1 MGQREGWC
9 DANGNM
15 ANGLEGGVT
24 HEQPTPSNANGEG
37 GVEGEVVDAEEGGTA
52 EKEDDAEEGG
62 TAQKEDDGIGK
73 EDSTENGDRDD
84 SGYVA
89 SEESEGNVK
98 VAEGK
103 GKGTRR
109 KWRGSKKR
117 QRQRKKEGGGEG
129 DAE

>member
-1 MGQREGWC
+1 MRQREGWC

-52 EKEDDAEEGG
+52 EKEDD
-62 TAQKEDDGIGK
+62 GIGK

-89 SEESEGNVK
+89 SEESEGDVK

-109 KWRGSKKR
+109 KMA
-117 QRQRKKEGGGEG
+117 GE
-129 DAE
+129 